1 MTAPDD
7 QPPEDDTGWAD
18 YHAQMFD
25 LNKVPPGSFLRW
37 KIQSSGVNIARQLAE
52 ARNRGLTAW
61 TEGHGPVAD
70 WSSPHPPTVLWMP
83 YMAYGACFGCTW
95 LENAGGDDVDGAAG
109 LAGDHASGHLPAG
122 TDGRLLRVPLA
133 VWRRDAPWDA
143 QGPSSARGHQGS

>member
-7 QPPEDDTGWAD
+7 QAPEDDIGWAD

-25 LNKVPPGSFLRW
+25 LSKATHGSFVRW

-70 WSSPHPPTVLWMP
+70 WSLPHPPTVLWMP
-83 YMAYGACFGCTW
+83 YMACR
-95 LENAGGDDVDGAAG
+95 
-109 LAGDHASGHLPAG
+109 H
-122 TDGRLLRVPLA
+122 
-133 VWRRDAPWDA
+133 
-143 QGPSSARGHQGS
+143 